1 VASSLFAS
9 TGNGLLSSHSTTQRA
24 SYGTKLETIWAKWWL
39 PIPRRSSWD
48 RNSHFISLGNTCST
62 VIIHSTDLL
71 LPWWIHALLVF
82 EQLYK
87 KALLL
92 NEECNLIQ
100 ISWRANQR
108 MAWSWKDTIQK
119 IKSIECHLYKFNDPM
134 PLLRRRASTF
144 HFFKPSSYHS
154 IYKWAQVKANTLFTD
169 GMNIEKTCI
178 SGLNWKYRTQVYQS
192 PVLPRQRHEY
202 LALVVEF
209 SKEKTADSAWPSVNQ
224 RLTSVIA
231 QIVVLNST
239 CMQRARFEEMNIYND
254 RWYLGK

>member
-1 VASSLFAS
+1 MAYFRPTQQLKEHRMELNWKQSEQSGDFPYLVDLHGIEIVTSFLSGILAAPSSFTQQTCFYHGGYMLYS
-9 TGNGLLSSHSTTQRA
+9 CSSSCTRKLCFW
-24 SYGTKLETIWAKWWL
+24 TKSAISSKFRGGQIKEWHDPGK
-39 PIPRRSSWD
+39 IPS
-48 RNSHFISLGNTCST
+48 
-62 VIIHSTDLL
+62 
-71 LPWWIHALLVF
+71 
-82 EQLYK
+82 K
-87 KALLL
+87 K
-92 NEECNLIQ
+92 N
-100 ISWRANQR
+100 
-108 MAWSWKDTIQK
+108 
-119 IKSIECHLYKFNDPM
+119 KSIECHLYKFNDPM

-209 SKEKTADSAWPSVNQ
+209 SKEKTADSAWPSVNE